1 MKLQTWAWILWP
13 SFIAGGIAEAIFF
26 TVFDPMDLVVF
37 GQPVSWSRTAVYSV
51 GFFAFWTVCAASSAF
66 TCFLSRR
73 R

>member
-13 SFIAGGIAEAIFF
+13 SFIAGGVAEAVFF

-51 GFFAFWTVCAASSAF
+51 GFFAFWAVCAASSAF
-66 TCFLSRR
+66 TCFLSKR
-73 R
+73 